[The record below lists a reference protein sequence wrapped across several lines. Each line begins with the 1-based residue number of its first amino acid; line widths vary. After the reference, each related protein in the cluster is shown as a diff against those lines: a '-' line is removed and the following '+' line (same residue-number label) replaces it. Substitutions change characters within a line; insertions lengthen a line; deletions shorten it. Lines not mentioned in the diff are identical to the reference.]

1 MYTQIMELEMRLRIC
16 ILQTPLGKQNYKFHF
31 QLS

>member
-1 MYTQIMELEMRLRIC
+1 MYTQIMEVEMRLRIC
-16 ILQTPLGKQNYKFHF
+16 ILQTPLRKQNYKFRF